1 MAILQGDWQDDWEST
16 WAVRTH
22 TNTNEE
28 EVIEL
33 SQDFLLA
40 TTVNSTRVDSRK
52 VCYLP
57 KKKKRATH
65 SSRRLQSSETP
76 LCSPTSC
83 DRDPK
88 HRPRSGGS
96 SIPSTL
102 SWMDRPRNPVDSAA
116 ESTAIHFDAETADAP
131 VCIDVEA
138 CFLEVK
144 KMEWRRHWRAFIRQR
159 TQRRLEA
166 RDDLRRGLIAIF

>member
-1 MAILQGDWQDDWEST
+1 MDFVPRPISFVFEFYEMDDPPLLPTRVERARPIPICSPRPTLPPHSFMAILQGDWQDDWEST

-65 SSRRLQSSETP
+65 SSTVIQ
-76 LCSPTSC
+76 
-83 DRDPK
+83 
-88 HRPRSGGS
+88 
-96 SIPSTL
+96 
-102 SWMDRPRNPVDSAA
+102 
-116 ESTAIHFDAETADAP
+116 F
-131 VCIDVEA
+131 DVETEGA
-138 CFLEVK
+138 PGCVK
-144 KMEWRRHWRAFIRQR
+144 TCVFEGKQMEWRRQWRAFIHRR
-159 TQRRLEA
+159 TQRHLQA
-166 RDDLRRGLIAIF
+166 RDDLR